1 MHECGCAIVRLVRYA
16 IANNKG
22 GAGKTTVALCLAD
35 ALAARGRRV
44 LMVDMDP
51 QANLTR
57 RLGYAESDL
66 SSMVTTSEVVREN
79 RTGCAAEAVIGCR
92 WLVPWA
98 ERIDLVPSR
107 FDLENRVP
115 EAGQLGTHLRLA
127 RGLDGVTDDYD
138 VVFLDC
144 PPSLG
149 HLTQLSFAAADGV
162 IAPVVAEYDHVAG
175 ATRVRDFLTASAQ
188 HLDRPGLALVGVIV
202 NAQDR
207 RRGLHTWHLGSLR
220 DLFGDLVWTPP
231 VPSRSVL
238 AEAMDA
244 AAPLRAQT
252 GSVAR
257 DLVTIFDEL
266 ADRLVSTNAA
276 A

>member
-1 MHECGCAIVRLVRYA
+1 MHTRTTAQAHLCVYMFVRECGCAIVRLVRYA
-16 IANNKG
+16 IANDKG

-92 WLVPWA
+92 WSVPWA

-115 EAGQLGTHLRLA
+115 EAGQLGAHLRLA
-127 RGLDGVTDDYD
+127 RGLDGVT
-138 VVFLDC
+138 
-144 PPSLG
+144 
-149 HLTQLSFAAADGV
+149 T
-162 IAPVVAEYDHVAG
+162 
-175 ATRVRDFLTASAQ
+175 ATTWCSWTA
-188 HLDRPGLALVGVIV
+188 
-202 NAQDR
+202 R
-207 RRGLHTWHLGSLR
+207 RRWGISRSCRSLR
-220 DLFGDLVWTPP
+220 
-231 VPSRSVL
+231 R
-238 AEAMDA
+238 
-244 AAPLRAQT
+244 T
-252 GSVAR
+252 G
-257 DLVTIFDEL
+257 
-266 ADRLVSTNAA
+266 
-276 A
+276 